1 MYKKIFIITT
11 EPSGDDLGYL
21 LLKNLK
27 VNFPKAKIYGLG
39 GQKME
44 SLKFSSIYPISNL
57 SVNGIIEVLKKI
69 FFFKKKINIIIS
81 EIINYDPDLIISIDS
96 PSFCFRVIKKIQ
108 ALRSNCKFVHLVTP
122 TVWAWKRYR
131 AKNFALN
138 YDLLLSLYKFEPKY
152 FTKFNKKVYFI
163 GHPLFFKQK
172 YFKNNFKRKTIC
184 LLPGSRVNEVK
195 YILPELLK
203 ATKYITLK
211 KNYKLKIITLNN
223 LLPIIKKMTQG
234 FEIEIVSDNREK
246 ELLLNQTDLA
256 IVASGTA
263 VLELA
268 SKNIPMVVVYK
279 SHIITSLIVKALVKL
294 RWANIV
300 NILFNKEVI
309 PELLFSDCSG
319 KKISELTNKII
330 NNESFVKHQMK
341 YFKKLES
348 LMLNKKQNPMDLAV
362 KHIENLVGKKIN

>member
-11 EPSGDDLGYL
+11 EPSGDNLGYL

-27 VNFPKAKIYGLG
+27 TKFPKAKIHGLG
-39 GQKME
+39 GPKME
-44 SLKFSSIYPISNL
+44 SLKFNSIYPISDL

-69 FFFKKKINIIIS
+69 FFFKKKIDIIIS
-81 EIINYDPDLIISIDS
+81 EIIDYDPDLIISIDS

-108 ALRSNCKFVHLVTP
+108 SLRTNCKFVHLVTP
-122 TVWAWKRYR
+122 TVWAWKRFR
-131 AKNFALN
+131 AKDFALN
-138 YDLLLSLYKFEPKY
+138 FDLLLSLYKFEPKY
-152 FTKFNKKVYFI
+152 FTKFNKNVFFI

-172 YFKNNFKRKTIC
+172 YFKNNFKRNTIC

-211 KNYKLKIITLNN
+211 QNHKIKIMTLNN
-223 LLPIIKKMTQG
+223 LSPMIKKMTQD
-234 FEIEIVSDNREK
+234 FQIEIVSDTREK
-246 ELLLNQTDLA
+246 ELLLNQTNLA

-268 SKNIPMVVVYK
+268 DKNIPMLVVYK
-279 SHIITSLIVKALVKL
+279 SHIITSLIVKLLVKL

-300 NILFNKEVI
+300 NIIFNKEVI
-309 PELLFSDCSG
+309 PELLFSNCTG
-319 KKISELTNKII
+319 KKISELTNKMI
-330 NNESFVKHQMK
+330 NNESLVRHQIKH
-341 YFKKLES
+341 FKKLES
-348 LMLNKKQNPMDLAV
+348 LMLNKKQNPMALAL
-362 KHIENLVGKKIN
+362 KHIKNLGEKKIN

>member
-1 MYKKIFIITT
+1 MYKKIFIFTT

-21 LLKNLK
+21 LLKRLK
-27 VNFPKAKIYGLG
+27 AKFPKAKISGLG
-39 GQKME
+39 GPKME
-44 SLKFSSIYPISNL
+44 SLNFSSIYPISDL

-69 FFFKKKINIIIS
+69 FFFKKKINIMIS
-81 EIINYDPDLIISIDS
+81 EIMNFTPDLIISIDS

-108 ALRSNCKFVHLVTP
+108 GLRKNCKFVHLVTP

-152 FTKFNKKVYFI
+152 FSKFNKNVYFI

-172 YFKNNFKRKTIC
+172 YFKNKFKSRTIS
-184 LLPGSRVNEVK
+184 LLPGSRVNEVT

-203 ATKYITLK
+203 ATKYITLQK
-211 KNYKLKIITLNN
+211 THKIKIITLNN
-223 LLPIIKKMTQG
+223 LVPLIKKMSQG
-234 FEIEIVSDNREK
+234 FEIDIVSDAREK
-246 ELLLNQTDLA
+246 ELLINQTDLA

-268 SKNIPMVVVYK
+268 SKKIPMVVVYK
-279 SHIITSLIVKALVKL
+279 SHVITSLIVKALVKL

-300 NILFNKEVI
+300 NIIFNKEVI
-309 PELLFSDCSG
+309 PELLFYNCSG
-319 KKISELTNKII
+319 KKISELINKII
-330 NNESFVKHQMK
+330 NNEYFVKHQIK

-348 LMLNKKQNPMDLAV
+348 LMLNKKKNPMDLAL
-362 KHIENLVGKKIN
+362 KHIKNLDKKKIN